1 MNSALANTRRR
12 TCLKCGFIGDTTEA
26 KCPAC
31 GGLMRATSTIRIL
44 GVVMIALGGFLI
56 TTMAVISLWAYNL
69 IQQSSAP
76 GTSARFTGTKNQMLM
91 MFGVFG
97 LVTLFGVVALV
108 TGLWQ
113 LIFGKRNKLL
123 TWVVL
128 GLGAVFV
135 IGGLAFNTFFS
146 R

>member
-1 MNSALANTRRR
+1 
-12 TCLKCGFIGDTTEA
+12 
-26 KCPAC
+26 
-31 GGLMRATSTIRIL
+31 
-44 GVVMIALGGFLI
+44 
-56 TTMAVISLWAYNL
+56 
-69 IQQSSAP
+69 
-76 GTSARFTGTKNQMLM
+76 MLM